1 MPREL
6 KNAHIT
12 HVSYVDKGAN
22 KKQFFLT
29 KSEEK
34 PTFQKEVKVFVNKE
48 EEEQKLVYGVVYEPD
63 AVDSHGDFMTA
74 AEIEKAAHG
83 FLKDARNIDKQHDFN
98 PGVGE
103 VVESYIAPT
112 DFTIGNEEIKKGSWV
127 LVTKASD
134 EIWEQIKKGEIT
146 GYSMAGTA
154 EVVDV
159 QKGEKPITQ
168 TSSDDDEVK
177 GFFYLVK
184 NFFTGKTDV
193 QKGAVK
199 DKYEQ
204 RSKAN
209 RFWVAIDSFESVLRR
224 YNWQT
229 DEYEFENDETKIRE
243 AIQDLSDI
251 LIDLLASENI
261 AKAVGKPPEKVEKA
275 GKKIS
280 AANMQKI
287 KEAHAALAELVA
299 LEEEEEEE
307 VKKEDIEKLLDEKL
321 SAITKRLD
329 EIEKGEGVS
338 NQGEGQQSGEDDIA
352 KQLGEILDAKLDPIM
367 KRLDAVEKARGISKQ
382 ADQDPPSPQ
391 QTDVQKGYM
400 RLFQ

>member
-1 MPREL
+1 VPREL
-6 KNAHIT
+6 INANIT

-22 KKQFFLT
+22 QKRFFLT
-29 KSEEK
+29 KSEK
-34 PTFQKEVKVFVNKE
+34 QPTFQKEVKVFINKD

-63 AVDSHGDFMTA
+63 VVDAHGDFMTA
-74 AEIEKAAHG
+74 AEIEKAAHQ

-98 PGVGE
+98 AGVGE
-103 VVESYIAPT
+103 VVESYIAPA
-112 DFTIGNEEIKKGSWV
+112 DFTIGEEEIKKGSWV

-134 EIWEQIKKGEIT
+134 EIWEEIKKGEIT

-154 EVVDV
+154 EVIEK
-159 QKGEKPITQ
+159 QEEKPVTK
-168 TSSDDDEVK
+168 SNEDDEVK
-177 GFFYLVK
+177 GFFNLLK

-199 DKYEQ
+199 DQYEQ

-251 LIDLLASENI
+251 LIDLLTSENI

-280 AANMQKI
+280 SANMQKI
-287 KEAHAALAELVA
+287 KDAHAALAELVA

-307 VKKEDIEKLLDEKL
+307 VKKEDIEKMLDEKL
-321 SAITKRLD
+321 SPITKRL
-329 EIEKGEGVS
+329 EAIEKEEGTGSDGE
-338 NQGEGQQSGEDDIA
+338 EDIA
-352 KQLGEILDAKLDPIM
+352 KQFSEILDTKLAPITE
-367 KRLDAVEKARGISKQ
+367 RLEAVEKARGVSKQ
-382 ADQDPPSPQ
+382 AD
-391 QTDVQKGYM
+391 TDGSGTVQKSDGPSYL
-400 RLFQ
+400 RLFN

>member
-1 MPREL
+1 VPREL
-6 KNAHIT
+6 INANIT

-63 AVDSHGDFMTA
+63 VEDAHGDFMSA
-74 AEIEKAAHG
+74 EEIEKAAHV
-83 FLKDARNIDKQHDFN
+83 FMKDYRNIDKQHDFN
-98 PGVGE
+98 AGVGE

-112 DFTIGNEEIKKGSWV
+112 DFKIGDEEIKKGSWV

-154 EVVDV
+154 EVVEV
-159 QKGEKPITQ
+159 QKQEEKPITQ
-168 TSSDDDEVK
+168 ESNDDEVK
-177 GFFYLVK
+177 GFFNLVK
-184 NFFTGKTDV
+184 NFFTGEKI

-199 DKYEQ
+199 DQYEQ

-229 DEYEFENDETKIRE
+229 DEYEFEDDETKIRE

-280 AANMQKI
+280 SANMQKI
-287 KEAHAALAELVA
+287 KDAHAALAELVA

-321 SAITKRLD
+321 SPIVKRLD
-329 EIEKGEGVS
+329 EIEKGDGANPS
-338 NQGEGQQSGEDDIA
+338 GEGGGEEDIT
-352 KQLGEILDAKLDPIM
+352 KQFSEILDAKLAPINE
-367 KRLDAVEKARGISKQ
+367 RLEAVEKARGISKQ
-382 ADQDPPSPQ
+382 VQ
-391 QTDVQKGYM
+391 QEIQETNVKKSVWDG
-400 RLFQ
+400 LL

>member
-1 MPREL
+1 VPREL
-6 KNAHIT
+6 INANIT

-63 AVDSHGDFMTA
+63 VEDAHGDFMSA
-74 AEIEKAAHG
+74 EEIEKAAHV
-83 FLKDARNIDKQHDFN
+83 FMKDYRNIDKQHDFN
-98 PGVGE
+98 AGVGE

-112 DFTIGNEEIKKGSWV
+112 DFKIGDEEIKKGSWV

-134 EIWEQIKKGEIT
+134 EIWGQIKKGEIT

-154 EVVDV
+154 EVVEV
-159 QKGEKPITQ
+159 QKQEEKPITQ
-168 TSSDDDEVK
+168 ESNDDEVK
-177 GFFYLVK
+177 GFFNLLK
-184 NFFTGKTDV
+184 NFFTGEKI

-199 DKYEQ
+199 DQYEQ

-251 LIDLLASENI
+251 LIELLASENI

-280 AANMQKI
+280 SANMQKI
-287 KEAHAALAELVA
+287 KDAHAALAELVA

-307 VKKEDIEKLLDEKL
+307 VKKEDIEKMLDEKL
-321 SAITKRLD
+321 APIVKRLD
-329 EIEKGEGVS
+329 DIEKEEGA
-338 NQGEGQQSGEDDIA
+338 QTGQEQDDIV
-352 KQLGEILDAKLDPIM
+352 KQFEEVLDSKLSAISE
-367 KRLDAVEKARGISKQ
+367 RLEVVEKARGVSKQ
-382 ADQDPPSPQ
+382 ANVDEGQ
-391 QTDVQKGYM
+391 QQVQKHYLAGI
-400 RLFQ
+400 L